1 MTAACH
7 HQFVAKSDIVH
18 TDDPT
23 LQPTR
28 LRALGPGRPLRQLT
42 VDGTLDRAGD
52 VHLPLLLQIQL

>member
-7 HQFVAKSDIVH
+7 HQFVAKSDMVH

-23 LQPTR
+23 LQSTR
-28 LRALGPGRPLRQLT
+28 LRALGPGRPLRPLT

>member
-1 MTAACH
+1 MT
-7 HQFVAKSDIVH
+7 SDIVH

-23 LQPTR
+23 LQSTR